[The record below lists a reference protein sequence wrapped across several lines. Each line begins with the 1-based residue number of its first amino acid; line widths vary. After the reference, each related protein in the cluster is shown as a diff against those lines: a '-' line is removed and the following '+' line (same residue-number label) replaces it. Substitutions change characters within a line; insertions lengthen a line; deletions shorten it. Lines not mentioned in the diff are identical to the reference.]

1 MTTDS
6 MSPPEIRA
14 VVSLAGLYA
23 LRMLGL
29 FMVLPVISLYGPDL
43 IGYTPALLGLAIGA
57 YGLTQALLQIPFG
70 LCSDRIGRKPI
81 IVIGLIIFAL
91 GSVVA
96 AQATTMSELI
106 IGRCIQGGG
115 AIASTLMALLSD
127 LTREENR
134 TKAMASVGASI
145 GLSFS
150 VALVLGP
157 LLSGWVGLSGLFWLT
172 AIFACAGIFVVWKI
186 VPTPLV
192 SARHRDAGAVVSQI
206 GSVLKNKEL
215 LRLDAGIMV
224 LHGVL
229 VALFIIIPSLLV
241 SQVGLD
247 KSTHWWVY
255 LPIMLL
261 SFVLMVP
268 FIIIGEKKQRM
279 KEALL
284 FAIALM
290 ILSLSII
297 IVWPTAVGICSALL
311 LFFIAFNLLEASL
324 PSLISKIS
332 PAAAKGTAMGAYSSS
347 QFMGAFI
354 GGALGGW
361 ILQEFGV
368 DFVLGAWIVGLLFW
382 WCVALFMATP
392 NHLSSYMLSLEDVNL
407 DDAQKLVENL
417 LSVNGVDEAVVIPQE
432 KAAYL
437 KVNSN
442 LFDKTKLQ
450 QYLER

>member
-1 MTTDS
+1 
-6 MSPPEIRA
+6 MSAPERRA

-29 FMVLPVISLYGPDL
+29 FMVLPVLSLYGPDL
-43 IGYTPALLGLAIGA
+43 VGYTPMLLGLAIGA

-70 LCSDRIGRKPI
+70 LCSDRIGRKPVI
-81 IVIGLIIFAL
+81 IAGLVIFAL
-91 GSVVA
+91 GSVIA
-96 AQATTMSELI
+96 AQADDIYELI
-106 IGRCIQGGG
+106 FGRCLQGGG

-127 LTREENR
+127 LTREEHR

-157 LLSGWVGLSGLFWLT
+157 LLSGWFGLSGLFWLT
-172 AIFACAGIFVVWKI
+172 AILACGGILVAWKI
-186 VPTPLV
+186 VPTPLL
-192 SARHRDAGAVVSQI
+192 SQRHRDAGAVVSQL
-206 GSVLKNKEL
+206 GSVLKNPEL
-215 LRLDAGIMV
+215 LRLDLGIMI

-229 VALFIIIPSLLV
+229 VALFMVVPGMLV
-241 SQVGLD
+241 ELVGLE
-247 KSTHWWVY
+247 KTNHWWLY
-255 LPIMLL
+255 LPVMLF
-261 SFVLMVP
+261 SFMLMVP

-279 KEALL
+279 KEILL
-284 FAIALM
+284 FAILLMALSFAL
-290 ILSLSII
+290 IL
-297 IVWPTAVGICSALL
+297 VWQTAWVICLGLL

-361 ILQEFGV
+361 IWQEYGV
-368 DFVLGAWIVGLLFW
+368 DFVLVACIVGLLIW
-382 WCVALFMATP
+382 WLVALFMAKP
-392 NHLSSYMLSLEDVNL
+392 KHLTSYMLEL
-407 DDAQKLVENL
+407 DETSTEEAQNLVEEL
-417 LSVNGVDEAVVIPQE
+417 LLIEGVSEAVVIPQE

-437 KVNSN
+437 KVDNN
-442 LFDKTKLQ
+442 LLDKAHLK
-450 QYLER
+450 QYLVVSD